1 MDMFFLKDS
10 SIYVL
15 TAARLVLIPLIL
27 QVNTLCVL
35 HATTEKSQLQE
46 AVMLVQDLMQG
57 RAANV
62 I

>member
-1 MDMFFLKDS
+1 MSFLKDS

-27 QVNTLCVL
+27 QVNTLSVFR
-35 HATTEKSQLQE
+35 ATTEKSQLQE
-46 AVMLVQDLMQG
+46 VVMPAQDLMQG
-57 RAANV
+57 RAARV

>member
-1 MDMFFLKDS
+1 MDMSFLKDS

-46 AVMLVQDLMQG
+46 VVMPAQDLMQG
-57 RAANV
+57 RAARV

>member
-1 MDMFFLKDS
+1 MDMSFLKDS

-27 QVNTLCVL
+27 QVNTLRVFR
-35 HATTEKSQLQE
+35 ATTEKSQLQE
-46 AVMLVQDLMQG
+46 VVMPAQDLMQG
-57 RAANV
+57 RAARV